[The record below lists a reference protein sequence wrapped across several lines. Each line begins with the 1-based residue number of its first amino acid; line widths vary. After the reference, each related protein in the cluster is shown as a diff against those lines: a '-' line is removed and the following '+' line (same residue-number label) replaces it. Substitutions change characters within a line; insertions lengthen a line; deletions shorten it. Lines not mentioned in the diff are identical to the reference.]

1 MLHAIP
7 KPILDRMATLEAI
20 DAADRQEGTPK
31 AQRLRQIPPE
41 TGRFLTLMAASAPPG
56 TVVEI
61 GTSGGYS
68 GLWLIL
74 ACIQRRDRLA
84 TFELAA
90 DKVQL
95 AQQTFAAAKV
105 EQYVQLVHGDAR
117 SKLVELERIAFC
129 FLDTEKDIYLQCYEL
144 VVPRMAPGG
153 FLVADNVISHQAEL
167 ADFVDRAMADERVD
181 ALVVPV
187 GKGLLVCR
195 RA

>member
-1 MLHAIP
+1 M
-7 KPILDRMATLEAI
+7 
-20 DAADRQEGTPK
+20 
-31 AQRLRQIPPE
+31 
-41 TGRFLTLMAASAPPG
+41 
-56 TVVEI
+56 
-61 GTSGGYS
+61 
-68 GLWLIL
+68 
-74 ACIQRRDRLA
+74 
-84 TFELAA
+84 
-90 DKVQL
+90 
-95 AQQTFAAAKV
+95 
-105 EQYVQLVHGDAR
+105 QLVHGDAR